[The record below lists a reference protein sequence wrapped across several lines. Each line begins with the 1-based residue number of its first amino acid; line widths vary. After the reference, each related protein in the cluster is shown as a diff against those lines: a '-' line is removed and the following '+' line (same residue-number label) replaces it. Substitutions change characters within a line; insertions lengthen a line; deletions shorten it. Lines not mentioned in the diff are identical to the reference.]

1 MEALKLKIE
10 TLLEENAPD
19 FEIAKL
25 LKADIK
31 EYFGTLEESF
41 SQNNGKNFLV
51 KHTRKIDSILQLVYR
66 VAMRSMF
73 GSYMP
78 IKSTLPIT
86 LLALGSYGRE
96 QLCVYSDIDLMIV
109 YKEVPGYNTKEM
121 IEKILYILWDA
132 GLKLGHRVHEV
143 SELFEVSK
151 TDITIKTSMIE
162 SRFIEGSKQLW
173 GQTQNELN
181 RIRKDDQKAFI
192 EAKIEELKA
201 LHAKYPMTMEPN
213 LKEGEGGFRSANLVY
228 WIGNILHNVN
238 NISELEGEFIEKKDY
253 DEFREALYF
262 LFKVRSALHLASGK
276 KEDQLRLELIPQVA
290 QYLGYD
296 TPKKHMQFSQK
307 VISCL
312 KTIKLHTTIWID
324 ELTHHWDKKKML
336 TPKKNS
342 SYYALLEQLSQAPS
356 NKFPV
361 HPSFLKAL
369 NCCYREVTVKE
380 KIYKILYK
388 IFQKEQ
394 SHLVLTTLI
403 DARLMGYTIPY
414 LKKVINLPQFD
425 GYHQFAVGIHSVKCI
440 EALENIKDKRV
451 KILYDNLTDKE
462 RVFMKSV
469 VLIHDAGKGRKK
481 DHSMIGTVLFKGFA
495 QKLGFSKEE
504 IKIGKNLILYHT
516 LMSITAQREDL
527 HAEQVILKFSAH
539 FQTQKELDFIYLLT
553 YADMNGVGTAIYN
566 EFSARLIN
574 TLYQQASLALSNV
587 KLLEETSKRIK
598 KEKQLQKKE
607 AFKRLPKTLQ
617 KKTLKITSDL
627 FFINNTP
634 ERAIEILKRAHELND
649 HLYMITNNKFL
660 TIEILRKGNLDL
672 SYLLHKLSHLDIVQM
687 NIYKLFSGIK
697 YFRIDFNEV
706 IDEEDY
712 LSLNELIDEALTT
725 VHQLNISKPKILKKD
740 IFIDCNHSKEYALLK
755 LNCINQKGL
764 LSYIINLFDNLN
776 IDISSAKIHTKV
788 NRVNDLFLI
797 EKNGNFCHNT
807 ELIIKNLR
815 RIKPC
820 VAL

>member
-1 MEALKLKIE
+1 MEDLKQRIE
-10 TLLEENAPD
+10 TLLYDNASD
-19 FEIAKL
+19 FEISKL
-25 LKADIK
+25 LKQDIK

-41 SQNNGKNFLV
+41 SQNNGKNFLL
-51 KHTRKIDSILQLVYR
+51 KHTRKIDTILQMVYR

-78 IKSTLPIT
+78 MKSTLPIT

-109 YKEVPGYNTKEM
+109 YKEIPGYNTQEM

-143 SELFEVSK
+143 DELFEVSK

-173 GQTQNELN
+173 GQTQNELH
-181 RIRKDDQKAFI
+181 RIRKDEQAIFI
-192 EAKIEELKA
+192 EAKIEELKL

-213 LKEGEGGFRSANLVY
+213 LKEGDGGFRSANLVY

-238 NISELEGEFIEKKDY
+238 NIAELEGEFIDKKDFE
-253 DEFREALYF
+253 EFREVLYF
-262 LFKVRSALHLASGK
+262 LFKVRSALHLACGK
-276 KEDQLRLELIPQVA
+276 KEDQLRLDLIPQVA
-290 QYLGYD
+290 KYLGYD
-296 TPKKHMQFSQK
+296 TPKKHMQFSRK

-312 KTIKLHTTIWID
+312 KIIKLYTTIWID
-324 ELTHHWDKKKML
+324 ELSHHWDKEEML
-336 TPKKNS
+336 TPKENS
-342 SYYALLEQLSQAPS
+342 SYFDLLEQLSQAPS
-356 NKFPV
+356 TKFPV
-361 HPSFLKAL
+361 HPTFLKAL
-369 NCCYREVTVKE
+369 NTCHREVKVKE
-380 KIYKILYK
+380 DIYQIIYK

-403 DARLMGYTIPY
+403 DTRLMGYTIPY

-425 GYHQFAVGIHSVKCI
+425 GYHQFSVGIHSVKAI
-440 EALENIKDKRV
+440 EALENIQDKRV
-451 KILYDNLTDKE
+451 KKLYDNLTEEEK
-462 RVFMKSV
+462 VFMKSV

-481 DHSMIGTVLFKGFA
+481 DHSEIGTVLFKGFA
-495 QKLGFSKEE
+495 QKLGFTPEK

-539 FQTQKELDFIYLLT
+539 FQTQLDYIYILT
-553 YADMNGVGTAIYN
+553 YADMNGVGTSIYN
-566 EFSARLIN
+566 EYSARLIN
-574 TLYQQASLALSNV
+574 TLYRQASLAISNV
-587 KLLEETSKRIK
+587 KLLQETSRRIK
-598 KEKQLQKKE
+598 KEKLLQKKE
-607 AFKRLPKTLQ
+607 EFKLLPKTLQ

-634 ERAIEILKRAHELND
+634 QRTIEILKRADELKD
-649 HLYMITNNKFL
+649 HLYMISNDKFL

-672 SYLLHKLSHLDIVQM
+672 SYLLHKLARLDIVQM

-697 YFRIDFNEV
+697 YFRIDFNEL
-706 IDEEDY
+706 IDEDDY
-712 LSLNELIDEALTT
+712 IELNELIYESLIE
-725 VHQLNISKPKILKKD
+725 VHPLNAERPKILAKD
-740 IFIDCNHSKEYALLK
+740 IFIDCDHSQDHAMLK
-755 LNCINQKGL
+755 LSCVNQKGL
-764 LSYIINLFDNLN
+764 LSYIINLFDNLS

-788 NRVNDLFLI
+788 NKVNDLFLI
-797 EKNGNFCHNT
+797 EKDGNFCNNT
-807 ELIIKNLR
+807 KLIIKELTEN
-815 RIKPC
+815 
-820 VAL
+820 